1 MKLTELF
8 AALGEESF
16 RAQLKAISMGT
27 LRTYHLYERI
37 KTRLRLTKLN
47 TESLRATSGRT
58 WARILEHDDDLAFDL
73 SQAILVCQLKM
84 IIDILNFLEVPHE
97 DGFFPKDLDP
107 KQYLTGDWQQR
118 TWDKFKDSYS
128 QPVLLFYLN
137 HLAIE
142 MDPASPLFQP
152 AQ

>member
-1 MKLTELF
+1 MKLNELF

-16 RAQLKAISMGT
+16 RALLRGISMGT

-37 KTRLRLTKLN
+37 KTRLHLSKLN
-47 TESLRATSGRT
+47 TESLRATAGRT
-58 WARILEHDDDLAFDL
+58 WARIQEGDEDLAFDL
-73 SQAILVCQLKM
+73 SQAMLVCHLKM
-84 IIDILNFLEVPHE
+84 IIDILNFLQVPHE

-118 TWDKFKDSYS
+118 TWDQFKDAHP
-128 QPVLLFYLN
+128 QPILLFYLN

-142 MDPASPLFQP
+142 MEPTTPLFRP
-152 AQ
+152 A